1 MTKYSKYDTPKLKV
15 LFIPAKGKFDVAKL
29 NIKSLEK
36 SGFKKF
42 GLISSIQFV
51 DELPKVRDY
60 LKSKGFESEI
70 GGQILGCRVEKA
82 YAIKS
87 KIDAF
92 LYIGDGLFHPT
103 ALYRAGKP
111 IFLYNG
117 TELKEPKKNKAAL
130 TKFLHAEKVGILI
143 STKHGQSFLHLAHKI
158 KELYPEKEYF
168 FFLSDTIDYN
178 QMQNFPF
185 VQAWVNTACNRIAD
199 DINVVNYEDIVLL
212 HKSYEEES
220 LHLVNSNKK

>member
-1 MTKYSKYDTPKLKV
+1 MMYFLNIYNLWHNFINSNFSLNSMTKYSKYDTPKLKV

-51 DELPKVRDY
+51 DELSKVRDY
-60 LKSKGFESEI
+60 LESKGLKSEI

-117 TELKEPKKNKAAL
+117 TELKEPK
-130 TKFLHAEKVGILI
+130 
-143 STKHGQSFLHLAHKI
+143 
-158 KELYPEKEYF
+158 
-168 FFLSDTIDYN
+168 
-178 QMQNFPF
+178 
-185 VQAWVNTACNRIAD
+185 
-199 DINVVNYEDIVLL
+199 
-212 HKSYEEES
+212 
-220 LHLVNSNKK
+220 